1 MKKLVLITL
10 AMVSLSF
17 VSCNNE
23 DKKSEEISIDQTVEQ
38 LTEALDTANSVAPAD
53 TANAPAPH

>member
-23 DKKSEEISIDQTVEQ
+23 EKKAEEISIDQTVEQ

-53 TANAPAPH
+53 TANATAAH

>member
-10 AMVSLSF
+10 AMATLSF

-23 DKKSEEISIDQTVEQ
+23 EKKAEEISIDQTVEQ

-53 TANAPAPH
+53 TANAPAAQ

>member
-1 MKKLVLITL
+1 
-10 AMVSLSF
+10 MVSLSF

-23 DKKSEEISIDQTVEQ
+23 EKKAEEISIDQTVEQ

-53 TANAPAPH
+53 TANAPAAH

>member
-23 DKKSEEISIDQTVEQ
+23 EKKAEEISIDQTVEQ
-38 LTEALDTANSVAPAD
+38 LTEALDTANVVAPAAD
-53 TANAPAPH
+53 SAAH

>member
-10 AMVSLSF
+10 AMATLSF

-23 DKKSEEISIDQTVEQ
+23 EKKAEEISIDQTVEQ

-53 TANAPAPH
+53 TANAPAAH